1 MRKRISV
8 KLNGGEIQ
16 METCNIEKY
25 GIINP
30 LAVYR
35 NLTPAQLVEAALRRG
50 EGTLSNKGALV
61 VKTGK
66 YTGRS
71 AKDKF
76 IVDSEGVHNEI
87 AWGNV
92 NKPVSQENFDALYE
106 KVIAYL
112 QGREIFVFDGF
123 AGADPKYTQS
133 FRVINELASQ
143 NLFIHQLLRRP
154 DAAQLENFKEDF
166 TIIAAPGFKCIPER
180 DNTRSEAAIMIDYEK
195 HIVLIAGSQ
204 YAGEIKKSV
213 FSVMNYV
220 LPKKGVFPMHCSANI
235 GDKGDSAVFFGLSG
249 TGKTTLSADPAR
261 KLIGDDEHG
270 WASDSVFNFE
280 GGCYAKCINLSPE
293 GEPEIYNA
301 IKFGSLVENVVMD
314 PDTREFDF
322 DDDTLAVNSRVGY
335 PIDFIPNAV
344 LSGMSPSVPK
354 TVIFLTADAYGVLP
368 PISKL
373 DRNQAMYYFV
383 SGFTSKLAGT
393 EIGVKEPVPTFST
406 CFGEPFL
413 PLDPSIY
420 AKMLAEKVEQAGAS
434 VYLVNTGWNGTGKR
448 MKLAYTR
455 AMVTAALTGDI
466 LKSDFETDPYFGVSV
481 PTKIAGVPDDL
492 LIVANT
498 WEDKAKY
505 EETAKKLAASFR
517 DNFSKYTHMSQE
529 VVDAGPKA

>member
-1 MRKRISV
+1 
-8 KLNGGEIQ
+8 
-16 METCNIEKY
+16 METFGIEKI

-30 LAVYR
+30 KAVYR
-35 NLTPAQLVEAALRRG
+35 NLTPAQLTEAALRRG
-50 EGTLSNKGALV
+50 EGTLSNTGALV

-71 AKDKF
+71 ADDKF
-76 IVDSEGVHNEI
+76 IVDSPGVHDEI
-87 AWGNV
+87 AWGKV
-92 NKPVSQENFDALYE
+92 NKPISQEKFDALYE

-112 QGREIFVFDGF
+112 QNREIYIFDGF
-123 AGADPKYTQS
+123 AGADPKYTKS
-133 FRVINELASQ
+133 FRIINELASQ
-143 NLFIHQLLRRP
+143 NLFIHQLLIRP
-154 DAAQLENFKEDF
+154 TAEQLGSFKEDYV
-166 TIIAAPGFKCIPER
+166 IIAAPGFKCIPER
-180 DNTRSEAAIMIDYEK
+180 DHTRSEAAIMIDYEK
-195 HIVLIAGSQ
+195 RIVLIAGSQ
-204 YAGEIKKSV
+204 YSGEIKKSV
-213 FSVMNYV
+213 FSVMNYI
-220 LPKKGVFPMHCSANI
+220 LPKMGVFPMHCSANI
-235 GDKGDSAVFFGLSG
+235 GDGGDSAVFFGLSG
-249 TGKTTLSADPAR
+249 TGKTTLSADPSR

-314 PDTREFDF
+314 PETREFDF
-322 DDDTLAVNSRVGY
+322 DDDSLAVNSRVGY
-335 PIDFIPNAV
+335 PIEYIPNAE

-373 DRNQAMYYFV
+373 DSKQAMYYFV

-420 AKMLAEKVEQAGAS
+420 AKMLAEKVAEAGAS

-448 MKLAYTR
+448 MKLSYTR
-455 AMVTAALTGDI
+455 AMVTAALNGEL
-466 LKSDFETDPYFGVSV
+466 LKSEFETDPFFGVAV
-481 PTKIAGVPDDL
+481 PKTCPGVPDEL
-492 LIVANT
+492 MIPANT
-498 WEDKAKY
+498 WDDKEKY
-505 EETAKKLAASFR
+505 ASTAKKLASSFIE
-517 DNFSKYTHMSQE
+517 NFKKYTHMAQDII
-529 VVDAGPKA
+529 DAGPKA